1 MQHTFFLI
9 SKKQLCTLFCTFLCC
24 CFSRLQS
31 ETQKLLSNTFYGGNV
46 VCVPV
51 HYFFRCR
58 SFSPWWQLAFPLFL
72 TAAMTFLCFS
82 SNEIGLLWS
91 FISRSSSFSV
101 IQTLILSRK
110 KEWAF
115 VVVFIFKRPGSYAIY
130 RRNARVLEMQNFIPA
145 YMTNPVRTNQQESSI
160 A

>member
-1 MQHTFFLI
+1 MCSCSL
-9 SKKQLCTLFCTFLCC
+9 
-24 CFSRLQS
+24 
-31 ETQKLLSNTFYGGNV
+31 
-46 VCVPV
+46 
-51 HYFFRCR
+51 FFRCR

-101 IQTLILSRK
+101 IQTLILRRK
-110 KEWAF
+110 KESAF

-130 RRNARVLEMQNFIPA
+130 PETRGWLKCKISSRLIWRTPYQQGYQKPTGIFYCMSTRTKWRHDQWRRPWCIVIGTKFFTLKACLRFKW
-145 YMTNPVRTNQQESSI
+145 
-160 A
+160 

>member
-1 MQHTFFLI
+1 
-9 SKKQLCTLFCTFLCC
+9 
-24 CFSRLQS
+24 
-31 ETQKLLSNTFYGGNV
+31 
-46 VCVPV
+46 
-51 HYFFRCR
+51 
-58 SFSPWWQLAFPLFL
+58 
-72 TAAMTFLCFS
+72 MTFLCFS

-145 YMTNPVRTNQQESSI
+145 YMTNPVRTNLVPRVFSLSNMAAAGEKTLAHSELKRSLI
-160 A
+160 GSFHSAFILALSLVYSFLRSAFFSV

>member
-1 MQHTFFLI
+1 
-9 SKKQLCTLFCTFLCC
+9 
-24 CFSRLQS
+24 
-31 ETQKLLSNTFYGGNV
+31 
-46 VCVPV
+46 
-51 HYFFRCR
+51 
-58 SFSPWWQLAFPLFL
+58 
-72 TAAMTFLCFS
+72 MTFLCFS